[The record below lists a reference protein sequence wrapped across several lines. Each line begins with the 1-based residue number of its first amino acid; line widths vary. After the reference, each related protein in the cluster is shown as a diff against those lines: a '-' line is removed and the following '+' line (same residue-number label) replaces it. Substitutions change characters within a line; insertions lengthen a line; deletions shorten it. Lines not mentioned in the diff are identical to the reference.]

1 MIDKSG
7 DKYMSVNNNCTN
19 ETASDSSLEHFARRV
34 FDKLI
39 SDGVPPIPY
48 YYKVYFF
55 NGLDEE
61 NEKFKKQVY
70 ELISVEESSDLEK
83 DLEFEKKLKNSFK
96 YSKDLLNHVAV
107 TYKVSKKLQ
116 ELLAMQLK
124 EAAHITNNKA
134 LIRLING
141 FQNNLKLIDSRLQ
154 KEISEIKNV
163 YSKNIETLKSIESDS
178 IYDSRY
184 GVYKKNYFLSEVKKE
199 LVLINKFHHI
209 SSVLLVKIKDNVLNK
224 IKSEKSRIL
233 VNRSL
238 SKIMLKTSRRTDV
251 VASFEENIFAM
262 LLKHTDIIGAQKTV
276 ERLADTISNAA
287 IFLEEEELELQI
299 AAGIVELK
307 ESKNGAE
314 IFVSEALKA
323 LKDAEKNNQLY
334 AIAKVN

>member
-1 MIDKSG
+1 MIDKSD
-7 DKYMSVNNNCTN
+7 DKYMSINNASN
-19 ETASDSSLEHFARRV
+19 EIGSDSALEHFARRV

-55 NGLDEE
+55 NELDEE
-61 NEKFKKQVY
+61 NDKFKKQIY

-83 DLEFEKKLKNSFK
+83 DLEFERKLKNSFK
-96 YSKDLLNHVAV
+96 YSKELLNHVAM
-107 TYKVSKKLQ
+107 TYKLSKKLQ
-116 ELLAMQLK
+116 EFLSMQLK

-134 LIRLING
+134 LMKLING

-154 KEISEIKNV
+154 KEITEIKNV
-163 YSKNIETLKSIESDS
+163 YAKNIETLKTIENDS

-209 SSVLLVKIKDNVLNK
+209 SSVLLVKLKDDVLDK
-224 IKSEKSRIL
+224 IKSEKSRVL

-238 SKIMLKTSRRTDV
+238 AKIMLKTSRRTDV

-276 ERLADTISNAA
+276 ERLADAIYNAA

-299 AAGIVELK
+299 VAGIVELK
-307 ESKNGAE
+307 ESKNE
-314 IFVSEALKA
+314 SETFVSEVLKA
-323 LKDAEKNNQLY
+323 LKDAEKNNPLY